1 MSKPRGCGIDDGYDS
16 NHRRASGEVA
26 RPLPVIAAPR
36 SPKICPRLHLDYAW
50 PDLAGKASPRSHL
63 EPLPTRYR
71 TYLGKVWP
79 KARLDRSKW
88 LHGLPDGCAMLT

>member
-1 MSKPRGCGIDDGYDS
+1 MSKLSGCRIDDGINND
-16 NHRRASGEVA
+16 HRRASGEVA

-36 SPKICPRLHLDYAW
+36 SPKICPRLYLADAW
-50 PDLAGKASPRSHL
+50 PDLAAARPRSHL

-88 LHGLPDGCAMLT
+88 LHGLPNGCAMLT